1 MTRFHSIK
9 RMAQTGAAAA
19 VIVLALGSASAF
31 AAAQIR
37 GQDLPTAQGT
47 VGDPDTSIML
57 VHSQSPQNHTVCAD
71 AQGETDVNLSY
82 DDNTT
87 VVSPGNCVQVEASQ
101 ISATGSGGG
110 STQVTVHRHSEG
122 GPHGEV
128 TPGEM

>member
-1 MTRFHSIK
+1 MNRFHSIK
-9 RMAQTGAAAA
+9 RVAQTGAAAA

-47 VGDPDTSIML
+47 VGDPDTSVML
-57 VHSQSPQNHTVCAD
+57 VHTQSMQNHTVCAD
-71 AQGETDVNLSY
+71 AQGTTDVNLTY
-82 DDNTT
+82 DDNSTT
-87 VVSPGNCVQVEASQ
+87 LSPGNCVHVEASQ
-101 ISATGSGGG
+101 ISATGSGDG
-110 STQVTVHRHSEG
+110 TTHVRVHNHG

>member
-57 VHSQSPQNHTVCAD
+57 VHTQKAQNHTVCAD
-71 AQGETDVNLSY
+71 PQGGTDVNLTY
-82 DDNTT
+82 DDNST
-87 VVSPGNCVQVEASQ
+87 VLSPGNCVHVEASQ
-101 ISATGSGGG
+101 ISAASSCFIVKTYFN
-110 STQVTVHRHSEG
+110 
-122 GPHGEV
+122 
-128 TPGEM
+128 